1 MLSGFPSRSNSGSFR
16 GRLSIPSCN
25 CLWRLTDPLSCH
37 ASRHF
42 RSLSVLLGALLAGG
56 SGLAILS
63 SMNVQ
68 FPVVDPAGSHPAAPP
83 DSNIAGEAI

>member
-1 MLSGFPSRSNSGSFR
+1 MPPVISGLFPSV
-16 GRLSIPSCN
+16 LS
-25 CLWRLTDPLSCH
+25 
-37 ASRHF
+37 
-42 RSLSVLLGALLAGG
+42 ALLAGG
-56 SGLAILS
+56 SGLGILS